1 MKAFLSHSS
10 VDKDFVME
18 IYESLQP
25 HTLWLDRAEIEWGNI
40 FLEKIEEGIRSAS
53 DFILFWSKHSAESE
67 WVRLEVNMAFLE
79 SINRR
84 AIRFRIVQL
93 DDTELP
99 LYLQG
104 FHYLSVAT
112 SVNPVDAVVSAL
124 REAFDQPTQG
134 VRHRFLNRNSELGR
148 IEDMISD
155 RETRAI
161 FLHGFQGIG
170 KGALANEALRR
181 FFEGASVVEISVTP
195 GIGPVELALH
205 LHHAAYG
212 TVLPELSSLEALA
225 AIETAM
231 QRVVSQ
237 GKFMIFRNG
246 HHWLDGEGDLE
257 DPLLTIIRQAADLEE
272 TYRNPVFITVTRIP
286 RIPADLYR
294 HVSMIRVGDLS
305 NDHTASLISLWYEL
319 STGCMLDT
327 SDASEVASQLH
338 GHPVAAKIASGLIAQ
353 FGAAHL
359 LDYPRELVTLRR
371 DLAKTLIGDL
381 SLSQNTSD
389 LLQILAIVGV
399 PVPSRLLV
407 EILDTDE
414 ATFHNAVAEASGA
427 GIAEATESG
436 LLRLHPLVS
445 DYFWRSHLDR
455 EDYRQNSL
463 NAADALARYVSATP
477 ADSRMFILLLQAVFR
492 LYATSGDLHKARSIR
507 SDMIG
512 ELSNAA
518 IMHYNRRQFDL
529 AEAFI
534 GEVLTAEPQNWR
546 MRQYLA
552 RIRIRQRRWIDADEL
567 IDALLNERPR
577 DIGIRHV
584 RGWRLL
590 REGRHEAALSVL
602 TGILSE
608 RDHVASFRDAAECLY
623 HMSRVP
629 EALELLQR
637 SKRVESDNPYTLDLE
652 ARIYEEAEEYDLAL
666 EAANVAVVRNPRAWG
681 LRHRRARILRALGR
695 NEEAADEASE
705 AVRIDPEQFVS
716 RSTLASLLLDVAR
729 NSDSTVHIERLRQLA
744 INSTQRQIVV
754 HLQARSLYL
763 AGDLDRS
770 RDLVER
776 QIRRRVNLAPSFG
789 LLVQIRLAD
798 HARLVNPAS
807 ASAQLLLQQAKSALA
822 GCEAQD
828 SHNPNIVGELRSRIL
843 ELEPQTDSP

>member
-10 VDKDFVME
+10 VDKDFVLE

-40 FLEKIEEGIRSAS
+40 FLEKIEEGIRSAT
-53 DFILFWSKHSAESE
+53 DFILFWSKHSADSE
-67 WVRLEVNMAFLE
+67 WVRLEVNMAFME
-79 SINRR
+79 SISRR

-99 LYLQG
+99 LYLRG
-104 FHYLSVAT
+104 FHYLSVAK
-112 SVNPVDAVVSAL
+112 SVNPVDTVVSAL
-124 REAFDQPTQG
+124 REALEQPTKG

-148 IEDMISD
+148 IEDLISD

-225 AIETAM
+225 AVESAM
-231 QRVVSQ
+231 QRIISQ

-246 HHWLDGEGDLE
+246 HHWLDGEGEVE
-257 DPLLTIIRQAADLEE
+257 DPLSTIIRQAADLEE
-272 TYRNPVFITVTRIP
+272 TYRNPIFITVTRVP

-294 HVSMIRVGDLS
+294 HVSMIRVGGLS

-319 STGCMLDT
+319 SKGSVLDARE
-327 SDASEVASQLH
+327 ASEVASQLH
-338 GHPVAAKIASGLIAQ
+338 GHPVAAKIASGLFAQ
-353 FGAAHL
+353 FGATHL
-359 LDYPRELVTLRR
+359 LDYPRELVSLRR

-381 SLSQNTSD
+381 ELSQNTSD
-389 LLQILAIVGV
+389 LLQTLAIVGV

-407 EILDTDE
+407 DMLDTDE
-414 ATFHNAVAEASGA
+414 ETFQNAVAEASAA
-427 GIAEATESG
+427 GIAETTESG

-455 EDYRQNSL
+455 EDYRESSS
-463 NAADALARYVSATP
+463 NAANALAKYLSVTTP
-477 ADSRMFILLLQAVFR
+477 DSRMFILLLQAVFR
-492 LYATSGDLHKARSIR
+492 LYATSGDLRKAHSIR

-534 GEVLTAEPQNWR
+534 GEVLATDPNSWR

-552 RIRIRQRRWIDADEL
+552 RIRIRQSRWTDADDL
-567 IDALLNERPR
+567 INALLNERPR

-590 REGRHEAALSVL
+590 RQGRHDAALSVL
-602 TGILSE
+602 GEILSE
-608 RDHVASFRDAAECLY
+608 RDHVASYRDAAECLY
-623 HMSRVP
+623 HLNRVP

-637 SKRVESDNPYTLDLE
+637 SKRIESDNPYTLDLE
-652 ARIYEEAEEYDLAL
+652 ARIYEEAKEYDLAL

-695 NEEAADEASE
+695 NDEALSE
-705 AVRIDPEQFVS
+705 ATTAVRIDPEQFVS

-729 NSDSTVHIERLRQLA
+729 NSDATSHIKRLRHLA
-744 INSTQRQIVV
+744 VNNMQRQIVV

-763 AGDLDRS
+763 AGDLDQS
-770 RDLVER
+770 RNLVEG

-789 LLVQIRLAD
+789 LLVQIRLAE
-798 HARLVNPAS
+798 HARQVNPAS
-807 ASAQLLLQQAKSALA
+807 ASARLLLQQAKSALTD
-822 GCEAQD
+822 CEAQE
-828 SHNPNIVGELRSRIL
+828 SHNPNIVSELRSRIL
-843 ELEPQTDSP
+843 ELEQQNSLL